1 MKRPR
6 ELLGVGV
13 WRRLW
18 TSASILSVLIAALA
32 FTAIC
37 ADADGASVDAFT
49 PDPSHWRP
57 LHYFDLQLPAGEA
70 EHYASL
76 WADRLAANDAAYA
89 AKGDKRFAVGHAPAT
104 EAHFSIN
111 FQTKFVVLSVL
122 DEASDCQEMQRFP
135 DAYAILKRCP
145 LRLAVWKAD
154 KLEIVESTGCFLE
167 RLAVKATLDPEAA
180 AAYASY
186 DIATKSI
193 RVGVTIRHHAVP
205 ECTLT
210 LPLHAPSR

>member
-1 MKRPR
+1 M
-6 ELLGVGV
+6 LF
-13 WRRLW
+13 
-18 TSASILSVLIAALA
+18 VLVAALTVVA
-32 FTAIC
+32 V
-37 ADADGASVDAFT
+37 DADIDGARADAFT

-76 WADRLAANDAAYA
+76 WADRLAANDVAYA

-111 FQTKFVVLSVL
+111 FQTKFVVISVL

-135 DAYAILKRCP
+135 DAFAIVKRCP
-145 LRLAVWKAD
+145 LRLAVWEAG
-154 KLEIVESTGCFLE
+154 KLGIVESTGCFLE
-167 RLAVKATLDPEAA
+167 RLPMKASLDPEVA

-186 DIATKSI
+186 DLASRSF
-193 RVGVTIRHHAVP
+193 RVGVIIRHHAVP

-210 LPLHAPSR
+210 LPLHAQSR